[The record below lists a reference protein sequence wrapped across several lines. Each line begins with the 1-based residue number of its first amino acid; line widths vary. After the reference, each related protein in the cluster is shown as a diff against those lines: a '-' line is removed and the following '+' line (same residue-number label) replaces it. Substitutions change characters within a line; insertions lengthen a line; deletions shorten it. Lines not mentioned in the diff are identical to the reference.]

1 MSVPG
6 WYPDPSDPS
15 RQRYFD
21 GKTWTEKYA
30 PPSAPSPAVS
40 QPEKPPMGTGLKIG
54 LGVGAAA
61 LLVAALASISTG
73 GDKTSSS
80 SSTTVTVTKTVVAPP
95 TTTAATAEPSTAAT
109 AEPSNPAPRSR
120 YGPNGAYAVGRAQGG
135 LENVIPP
142 GRYQAT
148 GDMGIL
154 YHCASVIC
162 QKSMDNPKSRDNID
176 GDIPVIVEI
185 PPTDVAIYLWDVELV
200 GPVS

>member
-1 MSVPG
+1 
-6 WYPDPSDPS
+6 
-15 RQRYFD
+15 
-21 GKTWTEKYA
+21 
-30 PPSAPSPAVS
+30 
-40 QPEKPPMGTGLKIG
+40 MGTGLKIG
-54 LGVGAAA
+54 IGVGAAA
-61 LLVAALASISTG
+61 LLVAALALISTG

-80 SSTTVTVTKTVVAPP
+80 SSATVTVTRTVAAPP
-95 TTTAATAEPSTAAT
+95 TTVTATAEPSTAATAEPSTAAT

-162 QKSMDNPKSRDNID
+162 QKTMENPIGRDNID